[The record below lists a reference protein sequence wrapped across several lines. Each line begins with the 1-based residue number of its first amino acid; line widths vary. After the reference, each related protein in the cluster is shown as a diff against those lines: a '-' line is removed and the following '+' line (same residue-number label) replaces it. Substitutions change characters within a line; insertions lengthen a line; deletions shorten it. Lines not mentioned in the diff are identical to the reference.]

1 MKTVEAFKADIFLQP
16 KFLKAFR
23 GVACLSDKTLKR
35 CVFCGTGDSLAAAM
49 LAEAFSEYRARSLD
63 PLDVIKNKKLLKG
76 KKAYFVSISGN
87 TISNVKA
94 AHLAESATA
103 ITKNQFSKLAKA
115 CDEVI
120 VLPHRDS
127 GVVTSGSIGFLSSA
141 LTCVSLVKKFK
152 IKNPQKLFSL
162 AQMAAKKITLKNR
175 VFILGNQY
183 TYPIALYGAAKMYE
197 VLGHDAHYERIEQFS
212 HMGMFCARPGD
223 TVILLEQ
230 KNKHATSLARHLA
243 KLDLNV
249 CHPCISANKMDQVV
263 FYTFVLQL
271 ATLNVATKMHLSD
284 CHFVRSKK
292 IRNASSAM
300 IY

>member
-16 KFLKAFR
+16 KFLKEFR
-23 GVACLSDKTLKR
+23 GVRRLSVKTLRK

-63 PLDVIKNKKLLKG
+63 PLDVIKNKKLLRD

-87 TISNVKA
+87 TKSNIKA
-94 AHLAESATA
+94 ARLAQSATA
-103 ITKNQFSKLAKA
+103 ITKNQFSRLAKT
-115 CDEVI
+115 CDDVI
-120 VLPHRDS
+120 VLPYNDS
-127 GVVTSGSIGFLSSA
+127 GILTSGSIGFLASA
-141 LTCVSLVKKFK
+141 LTCISLVERFR
-152 IKNPQKLFSL
+152 IKNPQKLFDL
-162 AQMAAKKITLKNR
+162 AQVAAKKITLKNR
-175 VFILGNQY
+175 IFILGNQY

-197 VLGHDAHYERIEQFS
+197 VLGYDAHYERIEQFS
-212 HMGMFCARPGD
+212 HMGVFCARRGD

-230 KNKHATSLARHLA
+230 KNKHAARLARHLA
-243 KLDLNV
+243 KLGINV
-249 CHPCISANKMDQVV
+249 YHPSMSANMLHQVV

-271 ATLNVATKMHLSD
+271 VALNAATKLRLSD
-284 CHFVRSKK
+284 CHFVTNKK

>member
-16 KFLKAFR
+16 KFLKEFS
-23 GVACLSDKTLKR
+23 GVAQLSDKILER
-35 CVFCGTGDSLAAAM
+35 CVFCGTGDSLSAAM
-49 LAEAFSEYRARSLD
+49 LAEAFSEYRVRALD
-63 PLDVIKNKKLLKG
+63 PLDVIKNKKLLRG

-87 TISNVKA
+87 TISNIKA
-94 AHLAESATA
+94 ARLAQNATA
-103 ITKNQFSKLAKA
+103 ITKNQSSRLAKA
-115 CDEVI
+115 CDDVI
-120 VLPHRDS
+120 VLPYCDS
-127 GVVTSGSIGFLSSA
+127 GILTSGSIGFLASA
-141 LTCVSLVKKFK
+141 LMCISLVKRFK
-152 IKNPQKLFSL
+152 IKNPQKLFKL
-162 AQMAAKKITLKNR
+162 AQVVAKKITPKNR

-212 HMGMFCARPGD
+212 HMGMFCARRGD

-230 KNKHATSLARHLA
+230 KNKHATRLARHLE
-243 KLDLNV
+243 KLGLNV
-249 CHPCISANKMDQVV
+249 YHPSISANMMDQVV

-271 ATLNVATKMHLSD
+271 VTLNAATKLRLSD
-284 CHFVRSKK
+284 CHFVTNKK

>member
-1 MKTVEAFKADIFLQP
+1 MNTVEAFKADIFLQP
-16 KFLKAFR
+16 KFLKEFR
-23 GVACLSDKTLKR
+23 GVAQLSDKILEQ

-87 TISNVKA
+87 TISNINA
-94 AHLAESATA
+94 AQLAQNVTA
-103 ITKNQFSKLAKA
+103 ITKNQSSRLAEA
-115 CDEVI
+115 CDDVI
-120 VLPHRDS
+120 VLPYCDS
-127 GVVTSGSIGFLSSA
+127 GILTSGSIGFLASA
-141 LTCVSLVKKFK
+141 LTCISLVKRFK
-152 IKNPQKLFSL
+152 VKNPQKLFKL
-162 AQMAAKKITLKNR
+162 AQLAAKKITLKNR

-197 VLGHDAHYERIEQFS
+197 VLGYDAHYERIEQFS
-212 HMGMFCARPGD
+212 HMGMFCTRSGD

-230 KNKHATSLARHLA
+230 KNKHATRLVRYIT
-243 KLDLNV
+243 KLGLNV
-249 CHPCISANKMDQVV
+249 YHPNITANIIDQVV

-271 ATLNVATKMHLSD
+271 VTLNTAMKLRLSD
-284 CHFVRSKK
+284 CHFVTSKR